1 MECGVLHALHSYE
14 EWKMLNHTQTAE
26 RTSDLGTFLDSQ
38 PMPALEESALIG
50 CARSPLLHGAAETI
64 LFVEDEVFVREVAG
78 EILNSAGYRVLRAR
92 CSEEALAT
100 YRECDGQVDLL
111 LTDIVLPGE
120 NGDALAK
127 KLRQEDPKILILFVT
142 GYIEQMSRWGYAEDG
157 EEYLPKPF
165 SAEAL
170 LQRVSRLLARKKK
183 SDEKTFKRVAGT
195 G

>member
-1 MECGVLHALHSYE
+1 
-14 EWKMLNHTQTAE
+14 MLNHTRIAE
-26 RTSDLGTFLDSQ
+26 GTSDSGAFLDSQ
-38 PMPALEESALIG
+38 PMPALEEGALLG
-50 CARSPLLHGAAETI
+50 CARSPLLHGVAETI

-78 EILNSAGYRVLRAR
+78 EILSSAGYRVLRAR

-100 YRECDGQVDLL
+100 YRECGGQVDLL

-127 KLRQEDPKILILFVT
+127 KLRRENPKILILFVT
-142 GYIEQMSRWGYAEDG
+142 GYIEQMNRWGYAEDG

-170 LQRVSRLLARKKK
+170 LQRVNRLLARKK
-183 SDEKTFKRVAGT
+183 EAR
-195 G
+195 